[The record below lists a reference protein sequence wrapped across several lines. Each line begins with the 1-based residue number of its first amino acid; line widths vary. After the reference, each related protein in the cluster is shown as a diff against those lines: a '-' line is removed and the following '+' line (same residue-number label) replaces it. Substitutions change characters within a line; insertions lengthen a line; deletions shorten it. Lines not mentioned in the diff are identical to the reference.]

1 MMKTLFRFWIFSLL
15 PLVLLTTRANAQWN
29 IINKVKNAQGDG
41 TTIHY
46 DDRADRKPAK
56 KKINNIPLAKSLL
69 WEISGNGL
77 TRPSYLFGTIHM
89 ICEDDYLWTPYMQRA
104 LEKTDELILEI
115 DMNEVEKEYGNVYGT
130 LGEENEESE
139 ETNFNNERS
148 FTDSDGDSNMPNGGH
163 NRQKQMQN
171 TIIDRIQNR
180 SDKNKVN
187 KNKPDGAY
195 SGSTRIEG
203 CDKMLSYEG
212 KLAIM
217 ARARNMSLSGLETIE
232 EQLSIDDDVPDQYER
247 KDNNK
252 FSKIEDTDPLLYLSK
267 VYLTQDL
274 NDLLDLLLLPGYG
287 ITNLDNYLFNRNE
300 NWVRKLPQLMKAS
313 PKFIAVGAGHLPGEK
328 GVINLLRKKGYTV
341 KPVLK

>member
-1 MMKTLFRFWIFSLL
+1 MKTLIRFWIFCLFPLFLL
-15 PLVLLTTRANAQWN
+15 PSRGNAQWN
-29 IINKVKNAQGDG
+29 IIDKVKNAQGDG
-41 TTIHY
+41 TTIY
-46 DDRADRKPAK
+46 YSNREGRNLPK
-56 KKINNIPLAKSLL
+56 KKVNNIPLAKSLL

-104 LEKTDELILEI
+104 LEQTDELVLEI

-130 LGEENEESE
+130 LGEEDEESRE
-139 ETNFNNERS
+139 ANITNESNFI
-148 FTDSDGDSNMPNGGH
+148 DSDGDSNMPNGSH
-163 NRQKQMQN
+163 NRQKTMQN

-180 SDKNKVN
+180 SNKSKPF

-217 ARARNMSLSGLETIE
+217 ARARNMKLSGLETIE

-247 KDNNK
+247 NGNKK

-274 NDLLDLLLLPGYG
+274 NALLDLLLLPGYG

-300 NWVRKLPQLMKAS
+300 NWVRKLPQMMKAS
-313 PKFIAVGAGHLPGEK
+313 PKFIAVGAGHLPGDK